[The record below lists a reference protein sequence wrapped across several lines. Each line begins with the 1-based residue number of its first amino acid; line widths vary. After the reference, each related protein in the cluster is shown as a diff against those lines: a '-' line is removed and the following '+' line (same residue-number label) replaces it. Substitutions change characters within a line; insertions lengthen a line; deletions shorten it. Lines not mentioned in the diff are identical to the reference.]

1 MTQTITGLFDTHTEA
16 MAAVAALRKSGVPE
30 SDISVVANNGD
41 EAYSTNSDTASEA
54 ADDAGKGAGIGAL
67 VGGTGGLL
75 TGLGLMAIPGV
86 GPVVAAGWL
95 VATAAG
101 AVAGAAVGG
110 AAGGLI
116 GAMTENGIPERDAH
130 IYAEVCDGAARSSRL
145 EWTTSMRLRHA
156 GSLARERSTSTR
168 ASRLIAAKGGTA
180 LTRRRRCMTASRS
193 RPNASAIVFEER
205 TGRRPRSSFTQ
216 QRR

>member
-1 MTQTITGLFDTHTEA
+1 MQTITGLFNTHSEA
-16 MAAVAALRKSGVPE
+16 MTAVTALRENGIAE
-30 SDISVVANNGD
+30 ADISVVANNGD
-41 EAYSTNSDTASEA
+41 DAYTTNTETASEA

-130 IYAEVCDGAARSSRL
+130 IYAESVRRGGSLVTARVDDVNAPAARRIL
-145 EWTTSMRLRHA
+145 GKGTVDIN
-156 GSLARERSTSTR
+156 AREQAYRSE
-168 ASRLIAAKGGTA
+168 GWNGFDETA
-180 LTRRRRCMTASRS
+180 PVYGREQIEA
-193 RPNASAIVFEER
+193 ER
-205 TGRRPRSSFTQ
+205 ERYRI
-216 QRR
+216 